1 MACAGPEPAYGI
13 VVRMTDREVGPAVD
27 GFADT
32 PLDRELALPAGSRG
46 SGALAA
52 FRLARH
58 HFLDGRRVDMGGLAA
73 ELEVNRVTLYR
84 WVGRREDLLLR
95 VLWALTHQ
103 NLSTQCAVA
112 VECEEIGRGRVPAI
126 MARYIRDIL
135 SHNGFRRF
143 LVDEGDL
150 AVRLLT
156 VADLGFQPRLVRFVE
171 LLLRE
176 DVAAGVRD
184 ESVPPDDLAFA
195 AVRIVES
202 FVYST
207 RITGDDPDP
216 DRSIRILNVLLR

>member
-1 MACAGPEPAYGI
+1 
-13 VVRMTDREVGPAVD
+13 VTDGGVGPVVA

-32 PLDRELALPAGSRG
+32 PLDRELVLPGGSRG
-46 SGALAA
+46 SGALDA
-52 FRLARH
+52 FRLARR
-58 HFLDGRRVDMGGLAA
+58 HFLDGQRVDMGGLAA
-73 ELEVNRVTLYR
+73 ELGVNRVTLYR

-95 VLWALTHQ
+95 VLWALTEQ
-103 NLSTQCAVA
+103 NLRTQCRVA
-112 VECEEIGRGRVPAI
+112 VETGETGRGRIPAI

-135 SHNGFRRF
+135 SHPGFRTF
-143 LVDEGDL
+143 LADEGEL

-156 VADLGFQPRLVRFVE
+156 VADRGFQPRLVRFVE

-176 DVAAGVRD
+176 DIDAGARD

-207 RITGDDPDP
+207 RITGDRPDP

>member
-1 MACAGPEPAYGI
+1 
-13 VVRMTDREVGPAVD
+13 MTDRVVGPVVA
-27 GFADT
+27 GFTGT
-32 PLDRELALPAGSRG
+32 PLDRELALPRSAPGTG
-46 SGALAA
+46 PLAA

-73 ELEVNRVTLYR
+73 ELQVNRVTLYR

-95 VLWALTHQ
+95 VLWSLTEQ
-103 NLSTQCAVA
+103 NLRTQWVVA
-112 VECEEIGRGRVPAI
+112 AETGDTGRGRVAAI

-135 SHNGFRRF
+135 SHAGFRTF
-143 LVDEGDL
+143 LADEGDL

-156 VADLGFQPRLVRFVE
+156 VAERGFQPRLVRFVE

-184 ESVPPDDLAFA
+184 ESVPPGDLAFA
-195 AVRIVES
+195 AALIVES

-216 DRSIRILNVLLR
+216 DRSIRLLNVLLR

>member
-1 MACAGPEPAYGI
+1 
-13 VVRMTDREVGPAVD
+13 VTDGGVGPVVA

-32 PLDRELALPAGSRG
+32 PLDRELVLPRGSRG
-46 SGALAA
+46 SGALDA
-52 FRLARH
+52 FRLARR
-58 HFLDGRRVDMGGLAA
+58 HFLDGQRVDMGGLAA
-73 ELEVNRVTLYR
+73 ELGVNRVTLYR

-95 VLWALTHQ
+95 VLWALTEQ
-103 NLSTQCAVA
+103 NLRTQCRVA
-112 VECEEIGRGRVPAI
+112 VETGENGRGRIPAI

-135 SHNGFRRF
+135 SHPGFRTF
-143 LVDEGDL
+143 LAGEGEL

-156 VADLGFQPRLVRFVE
+156 VADLGFQPRFVRFVE

-176 DVAAGVRD
+176 DIAAGVRD

-207 RITGDDPDP
+207 RITGDVPDP